1 MNSMI
6 SVGLEEGEITG
17 KDYAKVSFI
26 RELWDYREL
35 FYFLAWRDAKVR
47 YKQTVLGVLWALI
60 QPFFT
65 MVIFTVVFGQ
75 MANISTGG
83 IPRPIFYLSALI
95 PWAYFSSTLTTGGLS
110 LVSNSNLLT
119 KIYFPRIILPA
130 AAALGGLVDFLL
142 ATAML
147 IGFVVYYQLPL
158 GWNFFLWPIL
168 MMPLV
173 LLAFGA
179 SAFLAA
185 LNVKYRDIKY
195 AIPFGIQ
202 LLLFITPIIYP
213 SSVLPEEY
221 RWMLAFNPLS
231 GLIEAFR
238 FALVPTQQMNW
249 SLVWLSLGLSV
260 VVFIG
265 GVIYFKR
272 TERAFAD
279 IV

>member
-1 MNSMI
+1 M
-6 SVGLEEGEITG
+6 
-17 KDYAKVSFI
+17 
-26 RELWDYREL
+26 
-35 FYFLAWRDAKVR
+35 
-47 YKQTVLGVLWALI
+47 
-60 QPFFT
+60 
-65 MVIFTVVFGQ
+65 
-75 MANISTGG
+75 
-83 IPRPIFYLSALI
+83 
-95 PWAYFSSTLTTGGLS
+95 
-110 LVSNSNLLT
+110 
-119 KIYFPRIILPA
+119 
-130 AAALGGLVDFLL
+130 DFLI

-147 IGFVVYYQLPL
+147 IGFVLYYQLPL
-158 GWNFFLWPIL
+158 GWNYLLWPIL
-168 MMPLV
+168 MVPLV

-221 RWMLAFNPLS
+221 RWLLAFNPLS

-249 SLVWLSLGLSV
+249 SLLWLSLASSM
-260 VVFIG
+260 VVFVV

-279 IV
+279 II